1 MNDLLLKS
9 FIQFRKILRKIPLIR
24 RIDFIDEYLVERSW
38 ELEPEDGHELYSLVH
53 EVHFWAENGD
63 WWTSREFHLSRGGD
77 QSKFEK
83 WEEEHAEYLQKFE
96 QFEEK
101 QNLDGIYFWYDDGKW
116 YTSRNFHVSRGG
128 DESDFFKWAE
138 DKEDHFIRHQ

>member
-1 MNDLLLKS
+1 MNDFLLKL

-38 ELEPEDGHELYSLVH
+38 ELEPEDGHELYNLVH
-53 EVHFWAENGD
+53 EVHFWAENGS

-77 QSKFEK
+77 ESKFEK

-101 QNLDGIYFWYDDGKW
+101 QNLDGIYFWHDDGKW
-116 YTSRNFHVSRGG
+116 YTSRDFHVSRGG
-128 DESDFFKWAE
+128 DENDFFKWAE
-138 DKEDHFIRHQ
+138 NKEDHFIRHQ

>member
-1 MNDLLLKS
+1 MNDFLLKS

-38 ELEPEDGHELYSLVH
+38 ELEPKDGHELYSLVH
-53 EVHFWAENGD
+53 EVHFWAENGS
-63 WWTSREFHLSRGGD
+63 WCTSREFHLSRGGD
-77 QSKFEK
+77 ESKFEK

-116 YTSRNFHVSRGG
+116 YTSRDFHVSRGG
-128 DESDFFKWAE
+128 DENDFFKWAE